1 MEFFAKNLKYLRKIK
16 GISQQKFADDIGMSR
31 DGINSIENKGANPS
45 ISTLIK
51 IRNYFNVN
59 LDDLIFVDLENKS

>member
-1 MEFFAKNLKYLRKIK
+1 MNYFVKNLKYLRKINN
-16 GISQQKFADDIGMSR
+16 ISQQKLADAIEMSR
-31 DGINSIENKGANPS
+31 DGINSIENRGVSPT
-45 ISTLIK
+45 IDTLIK

>member
-1 MEFFAKNLKYLRKIK
+1 MYFIAKNLKFLRKNK
-16 GISQQKFADDIGMSR
+16 GITQKDFSNILNMSL
-31 DGINSIENKGANPS
+31 DTIKSIETERITPS
-45 ISTLIK
+45 LETLIK